1 MYLLRHARAGRRQ
14 GWKGPDDLRP
24 LSKVGRRQSESILAT
39 FGDRPVA
46 RIVSS
51 PYVRCRQT
59 VEPLAA
65 KLHRPV
71 ELSDALAEGAPVL
84 DAIRVIEKVSD
95 RPTVLCT
102 HGDVIEAVLEH
113 LHEQGVPLKGAR
125 RFPKGSTWV
134 LHVVA
139 GDIRGG
145 RYEPPPD

>member
-1 MYLLRHARAGRRQ
+1 MYLVRHARAGRRQ
-14 GWKGPDDLRP
+14 GWSGPDDQRP

-39 FGDRPVA
+39 FDDRPVA

-65 KLHRPV
+65 KLRRPV